1 MCRPVDTEDTK
12 LTQIICL
19 NRCNFHVLCAANAKK
34 KRKEEKKDDTD
45 AVTRRR
51 TSEQREGGGHGRL
64 YTQERRI
71 FHGIRTDIIHG
82 GGSSFPVAWHLGS
95 LELEGVS
102 AETEL
107 RKVS

>member
-51 TSEQREGGGHGRL
+51 TSEQREGGAWQAVYAGKEDISWYPDGHNSRRRQLFPCRL
-64 YTQERRI
+64 ASGQ
-71 FHGIRTDIIHG
+71 
-82 GGSSFPVAWHLGS
+82 P
-95 LELEGVS
+95 
-102 AETEL
+102 
-107 RKVS
+107 